1 MYHDAATSL
10 TFQMLLV
17 VCCCC
22 CLCRVLQLSALL
34 PVLFPAWC
42 CLCLAVL
49 RLCLA
54 VQSL

>member
-10 TFQMLLV
+10 TFQVLLV

-22 CLCRVLQLSALL
+22 CLCRVLRLSVLL
-34 PVLFPAWC
+34 PVLFLAWC
-42 CLCLAVL
+42 CLCLPAL